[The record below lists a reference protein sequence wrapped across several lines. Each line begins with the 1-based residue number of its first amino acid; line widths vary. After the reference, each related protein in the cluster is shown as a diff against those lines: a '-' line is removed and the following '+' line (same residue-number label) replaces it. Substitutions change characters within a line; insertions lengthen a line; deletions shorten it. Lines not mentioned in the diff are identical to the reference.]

1 MYLFFF
7 EIQLT
12 IYYLLS
18 IIFSIKVLT
27 NSACGG
33 SATAYSPNEITA
45 RMMCAGVNGGGK
57 DACQGDSG
65 GPLVSS
71 SGNGVSPGS
80 NYELIGVVSWGYGCA
95 AANAPGVYSRYKFIL
110 CNRKFNTSISYVFWV
125 PNNLCEFINSIF
137 KDLWYTNINHL
148 RFSRVNSIN
157 VHLRPNILLPQHK
170 F

>member
-1 MYLFFF
+1 M
-7 EIQLT
+7 
-12 IYYLLS
+12 LS

-71 SGNGVSPGS
+71 AGNGVSPGS

-95 AANAPGVYSRYKFIL
+95 AANAPGVYSRYKFI
-110 CNRKFNTSISYVFWV
+110 FAY
-125 PNNLCEFINSIF
+125 
-137 KDLWYTNINHL
+137 
-148 RFSRVNSIN
+148 
-157 VHLRPNILLPQHK
+157 
-170 F
+170 